1 MRRFR
6 PLLLLLILPL
16 LGSCYLPN
24 AFEAEIKLLKNGTF
38 QLSYQGELIY
48 YPLVYEIAVKN
59 LPIETQT
66 EKMAVTERDLR
77 RDSSFQEVR
86 SLGRGRFKVRYK
98 HTEKIEGTFLYTFVR
113 RNAEIM
119 SVKLAPTGLLTVGA
133 RTLKP
138 DDVRA
143 ARQIG
148 ITING
153 TLKVV
158 SDLPVAESNAQ
169 ETKKEGLATIYA
181 WRLTPETTKS
191 PKIVFKYR

>member
-1 MRRFR
+1 MRRLA
-6 PLLLLLILPL
+6 PLLLLLLLPL
-16 LGSCYLPN
+16 LSSCYLPN
-24 AFEAEIKLLKNGTF
+24 AFEAEIKLMKDGTF
-38 QLSYQGELIY
+38 TLSFQGELIY
-48 YPLVYEIAVKN
+48 YPLVYEIVAKN
-59 LPIETQT
+59 LPIEMQT

-77 RDSSFQEVR
+77 RDTNFQEVR

-119 SVKLAPTGLLTVGA
+119 AVKLAPTGLLTVGA

-138 DDVRA
+138 DDVRS

-158 SDLPVAESNAQ
+158 SDLPIAESNAM
-169 ETKKEGLATIYA
+169 ETKKEGLATAYL
-181 WRLTPETTKS
+181 WRLTPETQKS